1 MQAAWASLR
10 RRMREKQERVLER
23 RQQRRAAEGAAGSTA
38 GSTAEGAAGGVAG
51 GTAGPE
57 APPQPANAAHVDEDE
72 VQVVQ
77 EVTSRERDAQLR
89 REAVVLGDSDDE
101 KDASARGEGTTKKQ
115 KVAL

>member
-1 MQAAWASLR
+1 
-10 RRMREKQERVLER
+10 MREKQERMLER
-23 RQQRRAAEGAAGSTA
+23 RQQRRAAEGAAEGAA
-38 GSTAEGAAGGVAG
+38 GSVAGSVAEGAAGGGAG

>member
-1 MQAAWASLR
+1 
-10 RRMREKQERVLER
+10 MREKQERMLER
-23 RQQRRAAEGAAGSTA
+23 RQQRRAAEGAAGSV
-38 GSTAEGAAGGVAG
+38 AEGAAGGVAG